1 MKEPRRV
8 IPDHIGRL
16 MSPED
21 QKKYGFETIEVI
33 GERQE
38 AQLEKE
44 LHGQFLE
51 FLNSKSLGYYHAPM
65 FKKSELPVGIPDFGV
80 FRGSRIIWVE
90 FKVGKNKLDPD
101 QKIKIATMLA
111 DDNEVRV
118 CYDLISGI
126 NEVKSF
132 FKINE

>member
-21 QKKYGFETIEVI
+21 QKKYGFETIEAI

-44 LHGQFLE
+44 LHGAVPRSS
-51 FLNSKSLGYYHAPM
+51 LNRQQLGYYHARNAQ
-65 FKKSELPVGIPDFGV
+65 EI
-80 FRGSRIIWVE
+80 
-90 FKVGKNKLDPD
+90 
-101 QKIKIATMLA
+101 
-111 DDNEVRV
+111 
-118 CYDLISGI
+118 
-126 NEVKSF
+126 
-132 FKINE
+132 